1 MVALFLTLTVAG
13 TMVALRSSD
22 RFGRLV
28 AVGITTWLVA
38 QALVNI
44 GGVIGALPITGV
56 PLPFL
61 SLGGSALVTE
71 MIGVGILISV
81 LREQGPTL
89 RGTV

>member
-1 MVALFLTLTVAG
+1 
-13 TMVALRSSD
+13 
-22 RFGRLV
+22 
-28 AVGITTWLVA
+28 
-38 QALVNI
+38 
-44 GGVIGALPITGV
+44 V